1 MGNKNFLDINIIG
14 KSQGI
19 RRQLEFIYKVAN
31 SDKNILI
38 LGETGIGKELTAK
51 MIHKLSCRKYK
62 PFVVINCGN
71 IPEELFEAELFGFER
86 GSFTGAIKE
95 KIGLLEIAHDGTVF
109 LDEIGDLSPHHQA
122 KILRIIEKRE
132 MRRIGETAI
141 RKIYARFIFATNKN
155 LKEEVKK
162 GRFRRGLYY
171 RINIVSFH
179 IPSLRE
185 KKKDIPLLV
194 SYIFIKKRIV

>member
-1 MGNKNFLDINIIG
+1 
-14 KSQGI
+14 
-19 RRQLEFIYKVAN
+19 LEFIYKVAN

-38 LGETGIGKELTAK
+38 LGETGTGKELTAK

-185 KKKDIPLLV
+185 EKKICP
-194 SYIFIKKRIV
+194 

>member
-38 LGETGIGKELTAK
+38 LGETGTGKELTAK

-95 KIGLLEIAHDGTVF
+95 KIGCLKLLMMAQFF
-109 LDEIGDLSPHHQA
+109 LM
-122 KILRIIEKRE
+122 K
-132 MRRIGETAI
+132 
-141 RKIYARFIFATNKN
+141 
-155 LKEEVKK
+155 
-162 GRFRRGLYY
+162 
-171 RINIVSFH
+171 
-179 IPSLRE
+179 
-185 KKKDIPLLV
+185 
-194 SYIFIKKRIV
+194 

>member
-38 LGETGIGKELTAK
+38 LGETGTGKELTAK

-71 IPEELFEAELFGFER
+71 IPEELFEAELFGYAR

-95 KIGLLEIAHDGTVF
+95 KIGLLEVAHDGTVF
-109 LDEIGDLSPHHQA
+109 LDEIGDLSLHHQA
-122 KILRIIEKRE
+122 KILRVIEKRE
-132 MRRIGETAI
+132 MRRIEETVI
-141 RKIYARFIFATNKN
+141 RKIYARFIFATNK
-155 LKEEVKK
+155 K
-162 GRFRRGLYY
+162 
-171 RINIVSFH
+171 
-179 IPSLRE
+179 
-185 KKKDIPLLV
+185 
-194 SYIFIKKRIV
+194 